1 MHRVCFQESN
11 KIVSVILVT
20 AERLGP
26 LVESDRLFRIHAT
39 NYHNSDRSA
48 EKRGP
53 GSVVGLA
60 SDVQTAMEEDET
72 KGETATAE
80 RCPHVLAYIVGEII
94 AALNPGEYVDSRKQ
108 LVAPRTS

>member
-11 KIVSVILVT
+11 KIVCVILVT

-26 LVESDRLFRIHAT
+26 FVESDRLFRIHAT
-39 NYHNSDRSA
+39 IITTLTARP

-60 SDVQTAMEEDET
+60 SDVQTAI
-72 KGETATAE
+72 G
-80 RCPHVLAYIVGEII
+80 G
-94 AALNPGEYVDSRKQ
+94 
-108 LVAPRTS
+108 